1 MTKAARYYFF
11 RFKVTAL
18 FLALPH
24 CKMQGNPTRIARIVW
39 CRWWPTS
46 TKIEGEYLLQQDFLA
61 AADVRGL
68 KLLHVFEQIMTII
81 FSSFIIRTE
90 IHRGS
95 YICSNFRS
103 YLPPRPGEARALLF
117 IPARSSLRS
126 EPRSGFLSAP
136 GAARGWARSC
146 SPREPRLRSAHRA
159 LLPGPCPAAR
169 RTKPARAR
177 PRCFPGALR
186 TATRAGQ

>member
-1 MTKAARYYFF
+1 MLGCGDKSCSLLLFRYNG
-11 RFKVTAL
+11 TAL

-24 CKMQGNPTRIARIVW
+24 CEMQGNPTRIARIVW

-90 IHRGS
+90 IHRS
-95 YICSNFRS
+95 TYICSNFRS

-117 IPARSSLRS
+117 IPARSSRRS

-146 SPREPRLRSAHRA
+146 SPREPRLPTPARQQAEQSQPVR
-159 LLPGPCPAAR
+159 GPAAS
-169 RTKPARAR
+169 PA
-177 PRCFPGALR
+177 L
-186 TATRAGQ
+186 